1 MHERFLR
8 ECARAQGRGG
18 RLLYPQGALVVSARR
33 PLEHA

>member
-1 MHERFLR
+1 VK
-8 ECARAQGRGG
+8 GRGG